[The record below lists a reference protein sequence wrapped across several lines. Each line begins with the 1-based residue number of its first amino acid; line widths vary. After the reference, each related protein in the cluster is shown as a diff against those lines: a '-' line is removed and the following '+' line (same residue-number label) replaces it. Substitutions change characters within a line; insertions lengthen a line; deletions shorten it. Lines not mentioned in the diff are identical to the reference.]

1 MNIKEYQTRIDEPFE
16 GNGSWQ
22 RRRPTEKKCPTDVIV
37 ARSVISL
44 LLAFLLVASLG
55 WTWLFAVLNGPSETY
70 RDEIVSRAMSK
81 PSTKWIPYLAL
92 PASEIDEIMQAE
104 EVQD

>member
-16 GNGSWQ
+16 GDGSGQ
-22 RRRPTEKKCPTDVIV
+22 RRRPTEKKCPPEVIV

-44 LLAFLLVASLG
+44 LLALLLIASLG
-55 WTWLFAVLNGPSETY
+55 WTWLFSVVHGPSETY

-81 PSTKWIPYLAL
+81 PSTKWIPYLVL
-92 PASEIDEIMQAE
+92 PASEIDSIMQE
-104 EVQD
+104 GEVQD

>member
-1 MNIKEYQTRIDEPFE
+1 MSIKDYQTRIDEPFE
-16 GNGSWQ
+16 GNESRQ
-22 RRRPTEKKCPTDVIV
+22 RRRPTEKKSSTDVILF
-37 ARSVISL
+37 RSVVSIF
-44 LLAFLLVASLG
+44 LALLLVASLG
-55 WTWLFAVLNGPSETY
+55 WTWLFTVLNGPSETY

-92 PASEIDEIMQAE
+92 PASEIDEIMQGG

>member
-1 MNIKEYQTRIDEPFE
+1 MNINEFQTRIDEPFD
-16 GNGSWQ
+16 GNGAAQ
-22 RRRPTEKKCPTDVIV
+22 RRRPTEKKCPKDVI
-37 ARSVISL
+37 AFRSLISL
-44 LLAFLLVASLG
+44 LLALLLIASLG

-92 PASEIDEIMQAE
+92 PASEIDEIMQGR

>member
-22 RRRPTEKKCPTDVIV
+22 RRRPTEKKNSTDVILF
-37 ARSVISL
+37 RSVVSI
-44 LLAFLLVASLG
+44 LLALLLVASLG

-81 PSTKWIPYLAL
+81 SSTKWIPYLVL
-92 PASEIDEIMQAE
+92 PASEIDEIMQGG

>member
-1 MNIKEYQTRIDEPFE
+1 MNIKEYQTRIDEPFD

-22 RRRPTEKKCPTDVIV
+22 RRRPTEKKSQTDVV
-37 ARSVISL
+37 LFRSLISV
-44 LLAFLLVASLG
+44 LLALLLVASLA

-92 PASEIDEIMQAE
+92 PASEIDEIMQDW
-104 EVQD
+104 EVRE